1 MKNMKLHSFDLIAC
15 PIFKSSQWH
24 KKGGEYENSP
34 KNPDNWSCFQ
44 YRIDRPTKDSF
55 GKLAWSTSLNYSSRP
70 LPLLGFSAAVGHLT
84 YCPPYPPTAF
94 LSHRPPT
101 NHPTRLI
108 SVLQEVVRL
117 AEMDPTPLPQFPFKP
132 PRKDSLVWR
141 PATSTNIRGLSSP
154 SPSWAS
160 TSCTGWSISPSPTTL

>member
-1 MKNMKLHSFDLIAC
+1 MTQRGVNTRIHLKPC
-15 PIFKSSQWH
+15 
-24 KKGGEYENSP
+24 
-34 KNPDNWSCFQ
+34 Q
-44 YRIDRPTKDSF
+44 YRIDAPTEDSF
-55 GKLAWSTSLNYSSRP
+55 GKLASTSLNNSSR
-70 LPLLGFSAAVGHLT
+70 PLLGFSAAVGHLT
-84 YCPPYPPTAF
+84 YCPTYPPTAF

-141 PATSTNIRGLSSP
+141 RATSTNIRGLSSL
-154 SPSWAS
+154 SRSWAS
-160 TSCTGWSISPSPTTL
+160 TWCTGWSISPFQKRKYMNIFSLN